1 MKLSFRA
8 QLIGLLALLILGACS
23 NSNDPFVPTP
33 PPPSGD
39 ATLNALS
46 LSAGELSPAFQA
58 GTTAYTTTLGFL
70 NRDVSVTASI
80 NDLGATATVNGSPL
94 TSGQPSD
101 LLPLADGAN
110 AIDIAV
116 TAADG
121 SVNTYTITVTRES
134 ANEFAQSA
142 YIKAS
147 NTDASDSF
155 GGNSVSLDGDT
166 LVVGSRRE
174 DSASTGINGDEA
186 DNTAVDS
193 GAVYVF
199 TRDAAGT
206 WSQQAYIKAS
216 NAEAGDEFGWT
227 VSVSGDTL
235 AVGAFGEDGAG
246 TGVGADEADN
256 TAANAGAAYVFTRD
270 GAGMWSQQAY
280 IKASNAE
287 AGDQFAQ
294 RLALSG
300 DTLAVSA
307 RREDSASVGVNG
319 DESDNLGID
328 SGAVYVFTRDG
339 AGVWTQQAYLKA
351 SNTDAGDEFGG
362 AIDLHDD
369 LLVVSAKN
377 EDGAGTGIN
386 ADDSDNT
393 ALNAGAA
400 YLFERDGAG
409 TWSQTA
415 YVKASNTEI
424 GDEFGRAVGVHGDL
438 LVVSSM
444 NEDGAGTGINADESD
459 NTAVAAGAAYVFSR
473 DGAGT
478 WSQEAYVKA
487 SNTDAGDQF
496 GNDVSLYG
504 DILVVGAWLERSLA
518 TGINGD
524 QSNTALDKVG
534 AAYVFIRDDAGTWA
548 QHLYVKSSNMDE
560 GDVFGTVRVS
570 GTTIAVGANGEDSAA
585 TGVDGDQSDNSASVS
600 GAVYVFD

>member
-8 QLIGLLALLILGACS
+8 QLIGLLALLIVGACS
-23 NSNDPFVPTP
+23 NSQDPFVPVP

-39 ATLNALS
+39 ATLNALTI
-46 LSAGELSPAFQA
+46 SAGELSPAFQA

-70 NRDVSVTASI
+70 HQDVSVTASI

-101 LLPLADGAN
+101 PLSLADGAN

-155 GGNSVSLDGDT
+155 GGNAVSLDGDT

-235 AVGAFGEDGAG
+235 AVGSFGEDSAG

-319 DESDNLGID
+319 DESDNSAVD

-362 AIDLHDD
+362 AIAVHND

-400 YLFERDGAG
+400 YVFARDGAG
-409 TWSQTA
+409 TWSQAA
-415 YVKASNTEI
+415 YVKASNTEN

-459 NTAVAAGAAYVFSR
+459 NTAASAGAAYVFAL

-496 GNDVSLYG
+496 GNTVSLYG

-524 QSNTALDKVG
+524 QSNTAMDKVG

-548 QHLYVKSSNMDE
+548 QQLYVKSSNMDE
-560 GDVFGTVRVS
+560 GDVFGSVS
-570 GTTIAVGANGEDSAA
+570 VGGTTIAVGANGEDSAA
-585 TGVDGDQSDNSASVS
+585 TGVDGDQSDNSSSVS